1 MAYEKHVGVYKN
13 QAELKAD
20 LSNLKSPWV
29 AYVETATGGFEVHYS
44 TDMVWSG
51 DGLTIEE
58 EVLERIDKLENS
70 VVTLTEDEYEN
81 LIKAPQGEKIFIHP
95 LGGEPVEI
103 SYSPDVFY
111 YTYDPDDLPNED

>member
-1 MAYEKHVGVYKN
+1 MAYEKHIGVY
-13 QAELKAD
+13 QTITD
-20 LSNLKSPWV
+20 LQNDLTNLKSPWI
-29 AYVETATGGFEVHYS
+29 AYVGSTEGGFEVHYS

-58 EVLERIDKLENS
+58 KVLEKIDKLENS

-81 LIKAPQGEKIFIHP
+81 LIKAPQGDRILIHP
-95 LGGEPVEI
+95 LGGEPVEV